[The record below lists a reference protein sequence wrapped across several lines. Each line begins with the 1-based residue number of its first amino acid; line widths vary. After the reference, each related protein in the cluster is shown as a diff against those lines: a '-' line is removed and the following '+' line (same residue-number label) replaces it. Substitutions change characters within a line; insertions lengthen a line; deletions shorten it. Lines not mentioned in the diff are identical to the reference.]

1 MSTTVPP
8 AYAAP
13 FEELPPTNPVARIWA
28 DRRSRALAI
37 SLGGLLVFSVAR
49 IIADA
54 PELTVTDTFA
64 ATVGGAA
71 PILLAALGG
80 LFSERAGVV
89 NIGLDGMMTLGTW
102 SAGWAGWHY
111 GPYAALVAG
120 LIGGALGG
128 LVHALATVTFGV
140 DHIVS
145 GVAINVAA
153 PGVTR
158 FLSSEVFVGNG
169 DGSISN
175 SPTMHG
181 TMGQVSLPFLS
192 GGNLFGWTTP
202 DPLGWLDRKRW
213 FLVSDLAGLLH
224 GLTYRM
230 AWSTLIAILLV
241 PVSAY
246 VLWRTRFGLR
256 LRSVGEKPSAAD
268 SLGVPV
274 YRMKY
279 SAVIISGALAGLG
292 GAWLAVDVRRYSERQ
307 TAGRGFTGLAAL
319 VFGNYRP
326 SGIAGGA
333 GLFSYVLALT
343 QRVGTNPV
351 LALVLIGAIGFG
363 VFAVYQ
369 FVTKKPISGIGVALL
384 GVLFIIYYAA
394 TETVNSQFV
403 YMAPYVVTLVVLA
416 FASQRLRPP
425 AADGKPW
432 RKGMDS

>member
-8 AYAAP
+8 TFARFDEP
-13 FEELPPTNPVARIWA
+13 GPSNPVARLWA
-28 DRRSRALAI
+28 DRRSRAFAI
-37 SLGGLLVFSVAR
+37 SIGVLVVFSVAR
-49 IIADA
+49 LIADA

-71 PILLAALGG
+71 PIMLAALGG

-102 SAGWAGWHY
+102 TAGWAGWHY

-120 LIGGALGG
+120 LLGGALGG
-128 LVHALATVTFGV
+128 LLHALATVTFGV

-158 FLSSEVFVGNG
+158 FLSSEVFVGKG

-181 TMGQVSLPFLS
+181 TIGKVSLPFLS
-192 GGNLFGWTTP
+192 GGKLVGWTTP

-213 FLVSDLAGLLH
+213 FLVSDIAGLLH

-241 PVSAY
+241 PASAY
-246 VLWRTRFGLR
+246 VLWHTRFGLR

-279 SAVIISGALAGLG
+279 IAVTISGALAGLG
-292 GAWLAVDVRRYSERQ
+292 GAWLAIDVRRYSERQ

-326 SGIAGGA
+326 SGLAGGA
-333 GLFSYVLALT
+333 ALFSYVLALT
-343 QRVGTNPV
+343 QRVGTQPV
-351 LALVLIGAIGFG
+351 LALVLIGAMGFI
-363 VFAVYQ
+363 VFAVLQ
-369 FVTKKPISGIGVALL
+369 FVGKKPISGIGVALL
-384 GVLFIIYYAA
+384 GVLFVIYYSI
-394 TETVNSQFV
+394 TSKVNSQFV

-432 RKGMDS
+432 RKGMD

>member
-1 MSTTVPP
+1 MSTTLPP
-8 AYAAP
+8 AYAVP
-13 FEELPPTNPVARIWA
+13 FEELPPSNPLARLWA
-28 DRRSRALAI
+28 DRRSRALVV
-37 SLGGLLVFSVAR
+37 SFGVLLVFSVAR
-49 IIADA
+49 VIADA
-54 PELTVTDTFA
+54 PDLTVTDTFA

-71 PILLAALGG
+71 PIMLAALGG
-80 LFSERAGVV
+80 LFSERAGVI
-89 NIGLDGMMTLGTW
+89 NIGLDGMMTRGTW
-102 SAGWAGWHY
+102 AAGWAGWHY

-120 LIGGALGG
+120 LLGGALGG
-128 LVHALATVTFGV
+128 LLHALATVTFGV

-158 FLSSEVFVGNG
+158 FLSSEVFAGKG

-181 TMGQVSLPFLS
+181 TIGQVSLPFLS
-192 GGNLFGWTTP
+192 GGKLFGWTTP

-213 FLVSDLAGLLH
+213 FLISDLAGLLH

-279 SAVIISGALAGLG
+279 IAVTLSGALAGLG
-292 GAWLAVDVRRYSERQ
+292 GAWLAIDVRRYSERQ

-326 SGIAGGA
+326 AGLAGGA

-343 QRVGTNPV
+343 QRVGTKPV
-351 LALVLIGAIGFG
+351 LALVLIGAIGFL
-363 VFAVYQ
+363 VFAVRQ
-369 FVTKKPISGIGVALL
+369 FVTKRPISGIGIV
-384 GVLFIIYYAA
+384 VLAGLFLAYYSI
-394 TETVNSQFV
+394 TNEVNSQFV

-432 RKGMDS
+432 RKGMDT

>member
-13 FEELPPTNPVARIWA
+13 LEELPPTNPLARMWA

-37 SLGGLLVFSVAR
+37 SLGVLLVFSVAR
-49 IIADA
+49 LIADA
-54 PELTVTDTFA
+54 PDLTVTGTFA

-80 LFSERAGVV
+80 LFSERAGVI

-102 SAGWAGWHY
+102 TAGWVGWHY

-120 LIGGALGG
+120 LVGGAIGGL
-128 LVHALATVTFGV
+128 LHALATVTFGV

-158 FLSSEVFVGNG
+158 FLSSEVFVGHG

-192 GGNLFGWTTP
+192 GGSVFGWTSP
-202 DPLGWLDRKRW
+202 DPLGWIDRKRW

-230 AWSTLIAILLV
+230 AWSTLLAIILV

-279 SAVIISGALAGLG
+279 IAVTISGALAGLG
-292 GAWLAVDVRRYSERQ
+292 GAWLAIDVRRYSERQ

-333 GLFSYVLALT
+333 GLFSYVLATT
-343 QRVGTNPV
+343 QRVGTKPV
-351 LALVLIGAIGFG
+351 LALVLIGATGFAL
-363 VFAVYQ
+363 FAIRQ
-369 FVTKKPISGIGVALL
+369 FVAKKPISGIGVGLL
-384 GVLFIIYYAA
+384 GVLFLIYYSN
-394 TETVNSQFV
+394 TEKVNSQFV

>member
-1 MSTTVPP
+1 M
-8 AYAAP
+8 
-13 FEELPPTNPVARIWA
+13 
-28 DRRSRALAI
+28 
-37 SLGGLLVFSVAR
+37 
-49 IIADA
+49 
-54 PELTVTDTFA
+54 
-64 ATVGGAA
+64 
-71 PILLAALGG
+71 
-80 LFSERAGVV
+80 
-89 NIGLDGMMTLGTW
+89 
-102 SAGWAGWHY
+102 
-111 GPYAALVAG
+111 
-120 LIGGALGG
+120 
-128 LVHALATVTFGV
+128 
-140 DHIVS
+140 S

-158 FLSSEVFVGNG
+158 FLSSEVFVGHG

-181 TMGQVSLPFLS
+181 TIGQVSLPFLS
-192 GGNLFGWTTP
+192 GGKLLGWTTP

-230 AWSTLIAILLV
+230 AWSTLLAVVLV
-241 PVSAY
+241 PVTAY

-279 SAVIISGALAGLG
+279 IAVLISGGLAGLG
-292 GAWLAVDVRRYSERQ
+292 GACLAVDVRRYSERQ
-307 TAGRGFTGLAAL
+307 AAGRGFIGLAAL

-326 SGIAGGA
+326 FGVAAGA
-333 GLFSYVLALT
+333 ALFSYVQSLT
-343 QRVGTNPV
+343 QRVGTKPV
-351 LALVLIGAIGFG
+351 LALVLVGVAGFAF
-363 VFAVYQ
+363 FASRQ
-369 FVTKKPISGIGVALL
+369 FVNKKPISGVVVSLVAVLL
-384 GVLFIIYYAA
+384 IIYYAG
-394 TETVNSQFV
+394 TDQVNSQFV
-403 YMAPYVVTLVVLA
+403 YMAPYIVTLIVLS

>member
-1 MSTTVPP
+1 VPP
-8 AYAAP
+8 AYATS
-13 FEELPPTNPVARIWA
+13 FDELPPTSPLARLWA
-28 DRRSRALAI
+28 NRRTRAYAI
-37 SLGGLLVFSVAR
+37 SFGVLLVFSLAR

-102 SAGWAGWHY
+102 AAGWAGWHY

-120 LIGGALGG
+120 LLGGALGG
-128 LVHALATVTFGV
+128 LLHALATVTFGV

-158 FLSSEVFVGNG
+158 FLSSEVFVGHG

-181 TMGQVSLPFLS
+181 TIGQVSLPFVS
-192 GGNLFGWTTP
+192 GGKFFGWGTP

-213 FLVSDLAGLLH
+213 FLVSDLAGFVH
-224 GLTYRM
+224 GLTSRM
-230 AWSTLIAILLV
+230 AWSTVLAIALV
-241 PVSAY
+241 PLSAY

-279 SAVIISGALAGLG
+279 IAVTISGALAGLG
-292 GAWLAVDVRRYSERQ
+292 GAWLAIDVRRYSERQ

-333 GLFSYVLALT
+333 GLFSYVLATT
-343 QRVGTNPV
+343 QRVGTKPV
-351 LALVLIGAIGFG
+351 LALVLIGATGFA
-363 VFAVYQ
+363 VFAIRQ
-369 FVTKKPISGIGVALL
+369 FVTKKPVSGLGIALL
-384 GVLFIIYYAA
+384 AVLFVIYYSI
-394 TETVNSQFV
+394 TDKVNSQFV

-432 RKGMDS
+432 RKGMDT